1 MATGLGPNG
10 GLHEREVVALPRPGS
25 RPYLRTEAPGTV
37 CPFPSL
43 GVPAPSLPQGPP
55 EHQGS
60 LSSSK
65 PHPRPLLGLVLGDIA
80 AVHKPGLTPM
90 GGTVWREL
98 PDPEAQGEW

>member
-10 GLHEREVVALPRPGS
+10 RLHEREAVALPRPGS

-37 CPFPSL
+37 SPFPSRPPACLRAPQNTRARCPALSPIL
-43 GVPAPSLPQGPP
+43 GPCWAW
-55 EHQGS
+55 
-60 LSSSK
+60 
-65 PHPRPLLGLVLGDIA
+65 VLGNPA

-90 GGTVWREL
+90 GGTVWGEL